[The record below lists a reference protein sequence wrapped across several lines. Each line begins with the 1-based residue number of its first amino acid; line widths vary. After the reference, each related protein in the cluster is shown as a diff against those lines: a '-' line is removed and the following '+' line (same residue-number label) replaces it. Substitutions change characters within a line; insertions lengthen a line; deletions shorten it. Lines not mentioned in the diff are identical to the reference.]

1 MESKIKYKLHLKQC
15 WKSVKKKSLPQFPL
29 EGKTLPI
36 LGRVFSKDFPS
47 LDINNHFRDYKLL
60 LNYFKNYF

>member
-29 EGKTLPI
+29 EGKALP
-36 LGRVFSKDFPS
+36 GSRRVFSKVFPALAMS
-47 LDINNHFRDYKLL
+47 QCHIVLTNL
-60 LNYFKNYF
+60 LN